1 MKDEINHPEAAAA
14 TNRGRP
20 GDSGSK
26 PLLVLE
32 PHQRSDEAMRRILL
46 QLLARLRAAIDGVL
60 EDTDTVHLHDLRVAT
75 RRTRSALT
83 QAKGVLPQPVIHEF
97 ASKFKTL
104 ATLTGPCRDLDVNLR
119 DLDSY
124 RGQQGILDDAL
135 DPWQQHLKHSR
146 RLEHQRICQELRS
159 ASFREFIDGWAA
171 FLETETVADPEPPE
185 AGRPVIE
192 VAEELTCKA
201 FRRLVKRSSG
211 LSDDPSAKQLHRL
224 RIDAKK
230 LRYLLEFFRSLY
242 PAERVDSFISEL
254 KALQDVL
261 GELNDRE
268 IQRERLTV
276 MIRGLEATVGADT
289 LAAMHHLASDL
300 DLRREELRHAFRDHI
315 DPIVTVAARR
325 ECRTLLGISR

>member
-1 MKDEINHPEAAAA
+1 VKDEIEHPEAAAA
-14 TNRGRP
+14 TSRGRP
-20 GDSGSK
+20 GHSGSK
-26 PLLVLE
+26 PMLGLE

-46 QLLARLRAAIDGVL
+46 HQLARLRAAAEGVL
-60 EDTDTVHLHDLRVAT
+60 EDADTVHLHDFRVAT

-83 QAKGVLPQPVIHEF
+83 QAKGVLPQPVIDEF
-97 ASKFKTL
+97 APRFKSL
-104 ATLTGPCRDLDVNLR
+104 ATLTGPCRDLDVNLL
-119 DLDSY
+119 DLDSC
-124 RGQQGILDDAL
+124 RGQQGIHDDAL

-146 RLEHQRICQELRS
+146 RLEHQRICRELRS
-159 ASFREFIDGWAA
+159 ASFRKFIDGWTA
-171 FLETETVADPEPPE
+171 FLGTETVADPEPPE

-242 PAERVDSFISEL
+242 PAERVNSFIGEL
-254 KALQDVL
+254 KDLQDVL

-276 MIRGLEATVGADT
+276 MTRDLEATVGADT
-289 LAAMHHLASDL
+289 LAAMKHLASDL
-300 DLRREELRHAFRDHI
+300 DLRHEELRHAFLDL
-315 DPIVTVAARR
+315 IVTAAVRR
-325 ECRTLLGISR
+325 ECPTLLGIPR